1 MTFLEELE
9 QTPPAAKMVLPA
21 AVLALVSRQ
30 KHPIVWW
37 VFGVIPLASAAA
49 QAIREQRLFGPKAQ
63 AAPVGPVLPGT
74 FLPEYPGQR
83 PPGSPP
89 DFINPDGS
97 AGYVFR

>member
-37 VFGVIPLASAAA
+37 LFGVIPLASAAA
-49 QAIREQRLFGPKAQ
+49 QALTERRLFGPRTP
-63 AAPVGPVLPGT
+63 AAPPQPPAS
-74 FLPEYPGQR
+74 FLPADF
-83 PPGSPP
+83 PGSKLP
-89 DFINPDGS
+89 DKPDWINPDGTP
-97 AGYVFR
+97 GYVFR